1 MTAAPAR
8 FTALAAAAAS
18 LLAAAC
24 LSTTD
29 AGSATSE
36 LISGFQSTPVAFGNV
51 SSTFAGSESGDTN
64 PWGPPGRPGHGPDG
78 PGGHGG
84 HHGPGPMGFMM
95 GGGLGDG
102 FLGLGFGPGFGHR
115 PPGEGDPFATCS
127 FNSGSGREE
136 CSETHDGLTISRTS
150 QFKDASGTVQS
161 AFDSLTTNSI
171 NTRISVSGTVTRRD
185 GDVSAVQHASDRTVT
200 GLAQG
205 STQRTVNGTSAG
217 QETTTG
223 TDSTGSFTA
232 VRTAGDT
239 VQAVVIPFTSGHP
252 SYPISGSVIRSM
264 KVVVTYA
271 GSAATTSTRREVISY
286 DGSATA
292 TIVIT
297 HDGETKTCTLPL
309 PHGHLTCS

>member
-8 FTALAAAAAS
+8 LTALAAASAS

-29 AGSATSE
+29 AGSTTSE
-36 LISGFQSTPVAFGNV
+36 LISGFQSIPVAFSNV
-51 SSTFAGSESGDTN
+51 SSTFAGSESGDGN

-95 GGGLGDG
+95 GGGLGDP

-115 PPGEGDPFATCS
+115 PPGEGDPFASCS
-127 FNSGSGREE
+127 FNNGTGREE
-136 CSETHDGLTISRTS
+136 CTETHDGLTITRSS
-150 QFKDASGTVQS
+150 QFKDAGGTVQS

-171 NTRISVSGTVTRRD
+171 NTKISVSGTITRRD
-185 GDVSAVQHASDRTVT
+185 GDVSVVQHSSDRSVT

-205 STQRTVNGTSAG
+205 STQRSVNGTSAG

-239 VQAVVIPFTSGHP
+239 IQAVVIPLTNGHP
-252 SYPISGSVIRSM
+252 SYPTSGTVIRSM

-271 GSAATTSTRREVISY
+271 GSAATTSSRREVISY

-309 PHGHLTCS
+309 PHGHLSCS